1 MNYILSI
8 KNHEAK
14 PFDYAISRTAQ
25 VVQRIQP
32 HEFAQREALNFTVLE
47 YLLASRECE
56 DKLSAM
62 IKQLS
67 DGAELSWHF
76 IDEFVMQTSHL
87 SKFIRLL
94 SQSWGQMW
102 AHIYHDQV
110 LTYSRKAY
118 YLALICANAGADT
131 ITKLNGEEK
140 YISIFFEEHED
151 ILQQLSSVEPE
162 IMVSIIPKLGISFSK
177 LKLEGVDVD
186 VLNCIFDNCFYEI
199 NPDMIHNIVAYK
211 NATLCSRLT
220 TQNYTTI
227 ISLGYA
233 PLIEYV
239 HENLP
244 LYIDNIVLGGAN
256 RNENINQI
264 IDLIK
269 RSISDTKRCERI
281 IQFEEFCLSN
291 ISLCCSDQYSERKAD
306 LELIWNALL
315 KHSRVEPTWENVDGY
330 WYHFGLTAELTEF
343 IAINVDILEGKSST
357 CLDDALR
364 QEIIQS
370 DIKPPIFTKLLK
382 HLHLANFD
390 IPIKNIHEVNVEVMI
405 KSHYFNFSADMY
417 TELSE
422 SYPALSEAY
431 ILENKDAF
439 LAEAATVSLEKD
451 IFERLIISK
460 WTDNAFKESIIKT
473 HGVKLM
479 SQTVAE
485 YICSKS
491 LSITKEVFD
500 AAWDVLAVEKKKQLM
515 IDHLSLLKAADL
527 EMCFSALGEPYQEF
541 TDRSRRHNVTLPDSE
556 GHRALVKRLQKV
568 DYITSYDDT
577 SCVKEYDKKLRKL
590 VDRPAILCRVKALN

>member
-1 MNYILSI
+1 MSKFEWISIIISFVALAQPWIIKLWNSFFRKLKITFIPSGKMKLFYNRSGAYIQI
-8 KNHEAK
+8 GGVVEAK
-14 PFDYAISRTAQ
+14 NQSATVKDISAKVTRCCDNAELKLNWCSFSVPSFQNIAGNIVTTTETARPFKVESNGLYPVFVEFCNADDIFLNNLSELHNRLIMKARSIPTSQMSLDDAQRIFRETSEYRTAK
-25 VVQRIQP
+25 
-32 HEFAQREALNFTVLE
+32 ESLLE
-47 YLLASRECE
+47 
-56 DKLSAM
+56 
-62 IKQLS
+62 
-67 DGAELSWHF
+67 
-76 IDEFVMQTSHL
+76 
-87 SKFIRLL
+87 
-94 SQSWGQMW
+94 
-102 AHIYHDQV
+102 
-110 LTYSRKAY
+110 
-118 YLALICANAGADT
+118 
-131 ITKLNGEEK
+131 
-140 YISIFFEEHED
+140 
-151 ILQQLSSVEPE
+151 
-162 IMVSIIPKLGISFSK
+162 SF
-177 LKLEGVDVD
+177 
-186 VLNCIFDNCFYEI
+186 Y
-199 NPDMIHNIVAYK
+199 IVAYK